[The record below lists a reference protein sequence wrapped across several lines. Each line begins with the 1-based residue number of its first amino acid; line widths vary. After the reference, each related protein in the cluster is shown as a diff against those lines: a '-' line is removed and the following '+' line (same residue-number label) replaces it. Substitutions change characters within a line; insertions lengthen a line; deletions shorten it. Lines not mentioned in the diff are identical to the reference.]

1 MPNIIIHLK
10 TADMTRPLSFNHLQ
24 LYGVIKD
31 MSAGKGFD
39 VIIRQR
45 DEDIKTM
52 MRQVPDDRFNDGN
65 LHIIDDRCVNM
76 ANVLNAGVACFGAFG
91 T

>member
-10 TADMTRPLSFNHLQ
+10 TADMTRPLSFDHLQ
-24 LYGVIKD
+24 LYGMIKD

-45 DEDIKTM
+45 DENIKTM
-52 MRQVPDDRFNDGN
+52 TRQVPDDRFNDGN
-65 LHIIDDRCVNM
+65 LHIIDDR
-76 ANVLNAGVACFGAFG
+76 
-91 T
+91 